1 LIEIENAIKER
12 RLVIN
17 GIPEKNGETVHRARE
32 MVCELFDKKLHLSC
46 RGDIL
51 VDWAY
56 RTGRKSDSRPITVEF
71 RNIKYRNR
79 VFQAKDKLQSDRYFI
94 SDCSSVDCLRAHY

>member
-1 LIEIENAIKER
+1 MDHKIF
-12 RLVIN
+12 
-17 GIPEKNGETVHRARE
+17 GESFLTLEVME
-32 MVCELFDKKLHLSC
+32 PSV
-46 RGDIL
+46 L

-71 RNIKYRNR
+71 RNIKDRNR